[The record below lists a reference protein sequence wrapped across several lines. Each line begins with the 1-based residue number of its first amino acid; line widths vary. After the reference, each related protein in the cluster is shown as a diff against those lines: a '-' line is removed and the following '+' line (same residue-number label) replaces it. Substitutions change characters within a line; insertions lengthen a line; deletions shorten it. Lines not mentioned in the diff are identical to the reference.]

1 MKQIINKKVVII
13 LLLVILLLILVS
25 IYTNKGLIKQI
36 TSRTFKQEEEDVILD
51 GISCKVLDNTEEKI
65 KAFITITRING
76 IEKIE
81 YVASNENTIVLNCN
95 NKPKVTIDIEILVN
109 EEKQFKVTSNGE
121 EKIETIS
128 LNSDYMNDYIK
139 ITKLDNEEEHDQVD
153 IDFTPVQASSN
164 YYKIN
169 KGPWIQYSSILSLSL
184 SDIDIEK
191 LQNGGNETTI
201 HAKSVDFAGN
211 TIISSKTIE
220 LTKKYPDFDL
230 FHNMDISGKTNLA
243 EYGISGSWNYSHNT
257 SVGDLRNF
265 SVRNM
270 GAYFRQGGHFNYSAS
285 FTISNISAIKPI
297 KASQLYFTAYH
308 YVPGYINRTYS
319 SATIYYTDG
328 TYTSS
333 STNTLNG
340 YAGQMHG
347 VGNTF
352 ANNTNLQDK
361 PIDKIVFNIS
371 GFRNSGG
378 IQTNITGIVLKGIKK
393 VQE

>member
-1 MKQIINKKVVII
+1 MKQSINKKVVII

-25 IYTNKGLIKQI
+25 IYTNKELIKQI

-65 KAFITITRING
+65 KAFVVITREKG

-81 YVASNENTIVLNCN
+81 YVANNKENIVLNCN
-95 NKPKVTIDIEILVN
+95 DKQKVTIDIEMLVN
-109 EEKQFKVTSNGE
+109 EEQQFKVISNGE
-121 EKIETIS
+121 EEIEIVT
-128 LNSDYMNDYIK
+128 LNSDYIDDYIK
-139 ITKLDNEEEHDQVD
+139 IAKLDNEEEHDQVD
-153 IDFTPVQASSN
+153 IEFIPVQASLN

-169 KGPWIQYSSILSLSL
+169 KGPWIQYSSTLSLDL

-201 HAKSVDFAGN
+201 YAKSVDFAGN

-220 LTKKYPDFDL
+220 LTKKYPDFDV
-230 FHNMDISGKTNLA
+230 FNNMEISGKTNPA

-257 SVGDLRNF
+257 GVGNLRNF

-308 YVPGYINRTYS
+308 YAPDYYSRTYS

-328 TYTSS
+328 TSQNTT
-333 STNTLNG
+333 TNSLDGKPGGGSVSRTF
-340 YAGQMHG
+340 
-347 VGNTF
+347 GNT
-352 ANNTNLQDK
+352 TNLQDK
-361 PIDKIVFNIS
+361 PIDRIVFYVS
-371 GFRNSGG
+371 GHKNSGG
-378 IQTNITGIVLKGIKK
+378 IQTNITGIVLKGIREK
-393 VQE
+393 QE

>member
-1 MKQIINKKVVII
+1 M
-13 LLLVILLLILVS
+13 
-25 IYTNKGLIKQI
+25 
-36 TSRTFKQEEEDVILD
+36 
-51 GISCKVLDNTEEKI
+51 
-65 KAFITITRING
+65 
-76 IEKIE
+76 
-81 YVASNENTIVLNCN
+81 
-95 NKPKVTIDIEILVN
+95 LVN
-109 EEKQFKVTSNGE
+109 EEQQFKVTSNGE
-121 EKIETIS
+121 EKIETVS
-128 LNSDYMNDYIK
+128 LNSDYIDDYIK
-139 ITKLDNEEEHDQVD
+139 IAKLENEEEHDQVD
-153 IDFTPVQASSN
+153 IEFMPVQASSN

-169 KGPWIQYSSILSLSL
+169 NGPWVAYSSILSLSL
-184 SDIDIEK
+184 SDIDIEN

-201 HAKSVDFAGN
+201 YAKSVDFAGN

-230 FHNMDISGKTNLA
+230 FNNMEISGKTNLA
-243 EYGISGSWNYSHNT
+243 EYGISGYWNYAQNNGT
-257 SVGDLRNF
+257 GDHRNF

-270 GAYFRQGGHFNYSAS
+270 GAYFRQGGMFNYSAS
-285 FTISNISAIKPI
+285 FTVSNISAIKPI

-319 SATIYYTDG
+319 SATIYCTDG

-361 PIDKIVFNIS
+361 PIDKIVFNVS
-371 GFRNSGG
+371 GHRNAGG
-378 IQTNITGIVLKGIKK
+378 IQTNITGIVLKGIKE